1 MLSVA
6 TILHDCFVHR
16 WRAEER
22 IARAR
27 AAQEA
32 RISSCLASPA
42 STALMF
48 HHREW
53 QKQQHKLKVCCLKV
67 PHRRARPVRPCRVLH
82 RCLRTC
88 VNQPRPCH
96 FACAQPSSKRAGYKP
111 RRLLSKLQK
120 SRTRVPHSRSCNRS
134 DNVFDCTCGYEGEG
148 PPRSR
153 GLQQLL
159 AANPSSAPST
169 SSSSSADSNFL
180 SQLQLT
186 SEEHRQQVA
195 DEKELVEEGE
205 LARKLQQSARA
216 ALEQQR
222 QADAVVEKER
232 QKKEKEVARKK
243 KKADYMAAKR
253 QDSEFRQRERDKRRY
268 G

>member
-1 MLSVA
+1 MLA
-6 TILHDCFVHR
+6 TF
-16 WRAEER
+16 
-22 IARAR
+22 
-27 AAQEA
+27 
-32 RISSCLASPA
+32 S
-42 STALMF
+42 
-48 HHREW
+48 
-53 QKQQHKLKVCCLKV
+53 
-67 PHRRARPVRPCRVLH
+67 RR
-82 RCLRTC
+82 
-88 VNQPRPCH
+88 
-96 FACAQPSSKRAGYKP
+96 
-111 RRLLSKLQK
+111 
-120 SRTRVPHSRSCNRS
+120 CNRS

-153 GLQQLL
+153 GLQQVF
-159 AANPSSAPST
+159 AANSSSAPSTSNSSSAPST
-169 SSSSSADSNFL
+169 SSTSSADSNFL

-186 SEEHRQQVA
+186 SEERRQQLA

-205 LARKLQQSARA
+205 LARKALQSARA
-216 ALEQQR
+216 ALELQR

>member
-6 TILHDCFVHR
+6 TILHNCFVHR

-32 RISSCLASPA
+32 RISSCLTSPA

-53 QKQQHKLKVCCLKV
+53 QKEQHKLKVCCLKV

-82 RCLRTC
+82 PCLRTC
-88 VNQPRPCH
+88 VNQQRPCH
-96 FACAQPSSKRAGYKP
+96 CTCAQPSSKRAGYKP

-134 DNVFDCTCGYEGEG
+134 DKVF
-148 PPRSR
+148 RLHMWLRRR
-153 GLQQLL
+153 GASKVQRV
-159 AANPSSAPST
+159 AAA
-169 SSSSSADSNFL
+169 FG
-180 SQLQLT
+180 SQP
-186 SEEHRQQVA
+186 
-195 DEKELVEEGE
+195 LV
-205 LARKLQQSARA
+205 SP
-216 ALEQQR
+216 
-222 QADAVVEKER
+222 
-232 QKKEKEVARKK
+232 
-243 KKADYMAAKR
+243 
-253 QDSEFRQRERDKRRY
+253 
-268 G
+268 

>member
-1 MLSVA
+1 MVHAFCCHHTAQLFCTQVA
-6 TILHDCFVHR
+6 R
-16 WRAEER
+16 GRAHCSC
-22 IARAR
+22 A
-27 AAQEA
+27 
-32 RISSCLASPA
+32 SSTRGSHFLVSRSPA

-53 QKQQHKLKVCCLKV
+53 QKEQHKLKVCCLKV

-82 RCLRTC
+82 PCLRTC
-88 VNQPRPCH
+88 VNQPR
-96 FACAQPSSKRAGYKP
+96 CAQPSSKRAGYKP

>member
-1 MLSVA
+1 MLAMIMWIVMSVA
-6 TILHDCFVHR
+6 MEWLLVQILPSVILRFPFCVVQAFCCSLITSLHNCFVHR
-16 WRAEER
+16 WRAKER

-32 RISSCLASPA
+32 RFSLCLASSA
-42 STALMF
+42 STALIF

-53 QKQQHKLKVCCLKV
+53 QKEQHKLKVCCLKV

-82 RCLRTC
+82 PCLRTC
-88 VNQPRPCH
+88 VNQPRPGT
-96 FACAQPSSKRAGYKP
+96 CAQPSSKRAGYKP

-120 SRTRVPHSRSCNRS
+120 SLTRVPHSMGFNRS

-186 SEEHRQQVA
+186 SEERR
-195 DEKELVEEGE
+195 L
-205 LARKLQQSARA
+205 
-216 ALEQQR
+216 
-222 QADAVVEKER
+222 
-232 QKKEKEVARKK
+232 
-243 KKADYMAAKR
+243 KR
-253 QDSEFRQRERDKRRY
+253 PAWFPS
-268 G
+268 GIWM